1 MTSASFAK
9 WAEIPSDRFHNS
21 THHAPYSG
29 PLHADDWVRGRS
41 GFGKAAQR
49 QQRQTAIGLRRDFTR
64 HGQGKAANDKQSG
77 KSGSGDSMLGSIL
90 LEGLFFAAFP
100 GLTLAF
106 NGFSLTPMDA
116 VDTYDTLREA
126 FGRPANDTRVVP
138 PGPTWRSARQFVP
151 LAPRRRWSLLS
162 LLLG

>member
-9 WAEIPSDRFHNS
+9 WAETTSDRFHNS
-21 THHAPYSG
+21 NSDRYHSE
-29 PLHADDWVRGRS
+29 PLHAEDWVRGRS

-49 QQRQTAIGLRRDFTR
+49 RQRQAAGGLRRDFAR
-64 HGQGKAANDKQSG
+64 HGQGKPANDKQRG
-77 KSGSGDSMLGSIL
+77 KAGSGDGMLGSIL